1 MNTKVVIWFL
11 SLALNCSYAY
21 VLPKWSDIFSS
32 LEPYKD
38 EETLMLEE
46 MEDNGEP
53 RIGFVQ
59 LNSGSTT
66 YNATLNLTGHILL
79 GLGIASSLLLYMF
92 FNAFD
97 SAGDSGG
104 YSEESSGYGFF
115 NRRSKRS
122 IEEEAELTFMVGD
135 AIDQYTLSEN
145 AGNFCKE
152 KLMCEAV
159 KLYSNHHQSTEK
171 NPIKTL
177 KDVLHREFSLLDSIS
192 QNHTRKKC
200 QDGIPRD
207 CPLEMQAIKA
217 ILATP
222 LT

>member
-11 SLALNCSYAY
+11 SLALNHSYAY

-97 SAGDSGG
+97 SAGDSSG

-171 NPIKTL
+171 NP
-177 KDVLHREFSLLDSIS
+177 
-192 QNHTRKKC
+192 TRKKC